1 MAKAKE
7 FLEAARLALANGF
20 LNACVQDCYYAMFW
34 AIVVMLEWTG
44 QRRVEWS
51 HGELRRYFGL
61 VLVKQWHLC
70 PDIWGE
76 WLQEAYELR
85 VKAAYK
91 REDVFKNQAQR
102 TLRYAEAFVLK
113 AEEVR
118 K

>member
-7 FLEAARLALANGF
+7 FLQAARLALANGF

-34 AIVVMLEWTG
+34 AIVVMLEWTD

-70 PDIWGE
+70 PAGWNKRLE
-76 WLQEAYELR
+76 VAYDLR
-85 VKAAYK
+85 LKAAYG
-91 REDVFKNQAQR
+91 RESAFKNQAEHL
-102 TLRYAEAFVLK
+102 LRYAAEFVRKAEKVLK
-113 AEEVR
+113 
-118 K
+118 